1 MMHPLVWDGR
11 RKVGELRW
19 EAGSALSQCR
29 GGEGMAQAPAASP
42 GQGEGVGPW
51 RAASHW
57 WKHWNCRAALAY
69 RQGCHCQRQW
79 WGAAF
84 PSCSYCCISS
94 PQRGPSLSHWKF
106 TVTWT
111 ICKHNHFIYRN
122 CRKYIYFQHGCLQ
135 HYSRLTVFW
144 LELFFFPLEL
154 LLKFVLEVCWV
165 WFCPGFSNL
174 SSKTCFCKGYYKWT
188 HKVIF
193 SYHSTRNVRY
203 TAIIC
208 NYFHLLK
215 YTLLQCYTAL

>member
-1 MMHPLVWDGR
+1 MMHLLVWDGR

-19 EAGSALSQCR
+19 EAGSALSQRR
-29 GGEGMAQAPAASP
+29 GGEGMVQTLATSP
-42 GQGEGVGPW
+42 GQGEGMGPW

-57 WKHWNCRAALAY
+57 WKHWNWRAALTY

-94 PQRGPSLSHWKF
+94 PQRGPFLSHWKF

-144 LELFFFPLEL
+144 LELFFFPLSCFWSL
-154 LLKFVLEVCWV
+154 FWRFVGYGFVLV
-165 WFCPGFSNL
+165 FPIYL
-174 SSKTCFCKGYYKWT
+174 QKL
-188 HKVIF
+188 VIQG
-193 SYHSTRNVRY
+193 
-203 TAIIC
+203 
-208 NYFHLLK
+208 
-215 YTLLQCYTAL
+215 LLQMNTRSYFCIPQY